1 MFDKVQKIKSRIFK
15 TEWKIPLVLA
25 CQNNH
30 KTKTNHTFHNPGVE
44 QWPWLCVWGSS
55 RTILRFWDAGCQHCH
70 HCFIIIII
78 IYIVTIIIFVMI
90 IIIVI
95 IIIIMI
101 IKIAAT
107 NTFPGR
113 TLGPVLRPPDKR
125 CKSHYNKFGLTWEN
139 FALLEKIWPR
149 LENAIYCNN

>member
-1 MFDKVQKIKSRIFK
+1 MTLAMCVRLQQDNSA
-15 TEWKIPLVLA
+15 VL
-25 CQNNH
+25 
-30 KTKTNHTFHNPGVE
+30 
-44 QWPWLCVWGSS
+44 
-55 RTILRFWDAGCQHCH
+55 GCRCYHCH

-101 IKIAAT
+101 IKISAT

-125 CKSHYNKFGLTWEN
+125 CKSHYNKFGLT
-139 FALLEKIWPR
+139 
-149 LENAIYCNN
+149 